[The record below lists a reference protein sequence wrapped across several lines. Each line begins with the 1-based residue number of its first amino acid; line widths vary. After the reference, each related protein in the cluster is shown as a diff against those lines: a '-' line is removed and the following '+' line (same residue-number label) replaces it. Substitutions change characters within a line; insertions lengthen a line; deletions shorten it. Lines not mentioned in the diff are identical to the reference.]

1 MPTKVSMRQL
11 LESGVHFGHRAR
23 KWNPKMEDFIFGER
37 NGVHIIDLQQTL
49 AQLNDIHDRISG
61 EVSRAGTVLFVGTKR
76 QAQETVEQEAR
87 RCGMPFVNQRWLG
100 GTLTNWKTIRQRID
114 ALKKLE
120 REQEEGIFERLTK
133 KERLMKQREIDRL
146 RIRLGGIR
154 DMDKVPSLMY
164 VVDVI
169 REQTAVR
176 EANTLRIP
184 IIALVDTNG
193 DPDQIDH
200 IVPANDDAIR
210 AVKLLTQAIADAV
223 IEGQNMR
230 KSASSE
236 QQVDFEQAIS
246 SDYYADEDDDEAY
259 LGESTLAKLREGDL
273 SFENRGGR
281 RTRRDDAPDD
291 FSDD

>member
-169 REQTAVR
+169 R
-176 EANTLRIP
+176 
-184 IIALVDTNG
+184 
-193 DPDQIDH
+193 
-200 IVPANDDAIR
+200 
-210 AVKLLTQAIADAV
+210 
-223 IEGQNMR
+223 
-230 KSASSE
+230 
-236 QQVDFEQAIS
+236 
-246 SDYYADEDDDEAY
+246 
-259 LGESTLAKLREGDL
+259 
-273 SFENRGGR
+273 
-281 RTRRDDAPDD
+281 
-291 FSDD
+291 

>member
-1 MPTKVSMRQL
+1 M
-11 LESGVHFGHRAR
+11 
-23 KWNPKMEDFIFGER
+23 
-37 NGVHIIDLQQTL
+37 
-49 AQLNDIHDRISG
+49 
-61 EVSRAGTVLFVGTKR
+61 
-76 QAQETVEQEAR
+76 
-87 RCGMPFVNQRWLG
+87 
-100 GTLTNWKTIRQRID
+100 
-114 ALKKLE
+114 
-120 REQEEGIFERLTK
+120 
-133 KERLMKQREIDRL
+133 
-146 RIRLGGIR
+146 
-154 DMDKVPSLMY
+154 
-164 VVDVI
+164 
-169 REQTAVR
+169 R